1 MALSLI
7 QSNFMRAFLSAI
19 VFFFICIIAK
29 AQLTPFELSKDKNYT
44 ATYAEV
50 ISYYQK
56 LSKLYPQQMKMIN
69 YGATDAGKP
78 LTLIVLS
85 KDRVFDPALIK
96 KQDKRVLLINNGIH
110 PGEPEGIDASMM
122 LVRDLLKKNEV
133 PKDVVLCFI
142 ALYNIDGNLN
152 RGQSRVSQNGPVAYG
167 FRGNYRN
174 LDLNRDFIK
183 ADSRNALAF
192 TQILTTWK
200 PEIFLDNH
208 TSDGADYQYVM
219 TLIET
224 QKDKQTPILA
234 DYTTKIL
241 TPYLYSHMK
250 KSGYEMI
257 PYGAGEEG
265 LPDSG
270 IVSFLETPRFATGFT
285 AQHNIISYITETH
298 MLKAFD
304 KRVYATYDFMQHL
317 IDISQRDAKLIGEL
331 KQKADAAVARQKTFA
346 LKWEVDMQKV
356 DTITFKGYE
365 AGCKTS
371 EVSGLKRLYYDRGK
385 PYTRVIKFYNTY
397 KITMTADKP
406 VAYVIP
412 QAWGKVIDLFKLN
425 GVKMQQLAHDTT
437 LTLQMYYFGDIKT
450 PTRPF
455 EGHYL
460 HNSVQ
465 LNPVDMAVKF
475 YAGDFV
481 VSTNQPINR
490 YIVETLEP
498 QGIDSFFAWNFFDS
512 VLGEKEYF
520 SDYVFED
527 KAADLLKKDPALKQK
542 LDDAKA
548 KDPQLANSAQA
559 QLFFVYRNSPYFEKT
574 YMRYPVG
581 RLLTNLKLDLK

>member
-1 MALSLI
+1 MK
-7 QSNFMRAFLSAI
+7 I
-19 VFFFICIIAK
+19 VFAALIACFVTLSAK
-29 AQLTPFELSKDKNYT
+29 AQLTPFELSKDKSYT
-44 ATYAEV
+44 ATYAQV
-50 ISYYQK
+50 IDYYQK
-56 LSKLYPQQMKMIN
+56 VNKLYPQQMKLIN
-69 YGATDAGKP
+69 YGTTDVGKP

-85 KDRVFDPALIK
+85 KDKVFDPAVVK
-96 KQDKRVLLINNGIH
+96 KQNKRVLLINNGIH

-122 LVRDLLKKNEV
+122 LVRDMLKNNTL
-133 PKDVVLCFI
+133 PKDVVICLI

-152 RGQSRVSQNGPVAYG
+152 RGLSRVSQNGPSAYG

-224 QKDKQTPILA
+224 QKEKQNPILA
-234 DYTTKIL
+234 DYTTKTL
-241 TPYLYSHMK
+241 TPYLYSKMK

-298 MLKAFD
+298 MLKSFD

-317 IDISQRDAKLIGEL
+317 IDINQRDAKLIGEL
-331 KQKADAAVARQKTFA
+331 KRKADKQITNQKTFA
-346 LKWEVDMQKV
+346 LSWAVDNSKV

-365 AGCKTS
+365 AGYKTS
-371 EVSGLKRLYYDRGK
+371 GVSGLPRLFYDRDK
-385 PYTRVIKFYNTY
+385 PYTKTIKYFNTY
-397 KITMTADKP
+397 KVTATADKP
-406 VAYVIP
+406 VAYIIP

-425 GVKMQQLAHDTT
+425 GVQMKQLAHDTT
-437 LTLQMYYFGDIKT
+437 LNLQMYYITDLKT

-460 HNSVQ
+460 HTGVK
-465 LNPVDMAVKF
+465 LNPVDMPVKF
-475 YAGDFV
+475 YAGDYV
-481 VSTNQPINR
+481 AYTNQPINR

-498 QGIDSFFAWNFFDS
+498 QGVDSFFAWNFFDS

-527 KAADLLKKDPALKQK
+527 IAADLLKKDPSIKQK

-548 KDPQLANSAQA
+548 KDPQLAKNAEA
-559 QLFFVYRNSPYFEKT
+559 QLMFVYRNSPYFEKT
-574 YMRYPVG
+574 FMRYPVG
-581 RLLTNLKLDLK
+581 RLLTNIKLDLK